1 MELQSQTERKFKHI
15 VYVTFGQKFRYEKHL
30 HIPEAH
36 PEGWVEFH
44 FNHSLE
50 FTQLKDRFLGLY
62 YAHIYTYKE
71 FDPFSEQSAVWFPKG
86 CLRVITMADL
96 LKPISLTDYL
106 E

>member
-36 PEGWVEFH
+36 PDGWVEFH
-44 FNHSLE
+44 CSSAKE
-50 FTQLKDRFLGLY
+50 FGILAHRFLRLQYSQLYVKQQFDPEGLY
-62 YAHIYTYKE
+62 
-71 FDPFSEQSAVWFPKG
+71 PRG

-96 LKPISLTDYL
+96 FKPISLTDHL